1 MKRVTAITRKKDRED
16 IENLVKDTYH
26 FIEYENNL
34 LHVIIFLHDSELN
47 DFLDKLEDVIDLRY
61 KESIIEVSTPDFIIS
76 TALERTERKAIFK
89 ERTPVERLVDSTKP
103 HLGIDFSK
111 IALTSIAGMI
121 ALTGLFLNNIPI
133 VIGAMLLAPLLGPIH
148 AFAINTAV
156 GRPKNVLKSI
166 GNLSLQLIMVVVF
179 SFIATILISQVVDLT
194 LTEEILTRMDSNFIY
209 MVMAI
214 LLGLASIF
222 ALDRE
227 ISESIA
233 GIAIAAALLPPAV
246 VTGITFQLC
255 PQDAVRPLLLTLENV
270 LGLITGALAATFI
283 LQIGPRGYYRKAKA
297 KKLIVWV
304 FAVLLVLVLLLLFFS
319 FCL

>member
-1 MKRVTAITRKKDRED
+1 MKRVTAITRKKDREKV
-16 IENLVKDTYH
+16 EKLVKDTYH
-26 FIEYENNL
+26 FIEYENDL
-34 LHVIIFLHDSELN
+34 LHVIIFLHDDELN
-47 DFLDKLEDVIDLRY
+47 DFLNKLENIIDLRY

-76 TALERTERKAIFK
+76 TALERSERKTILK
-89 ERTPVERLVDSTKP
+89 EKTPVEKLVDSTKP

-156 GRPKNVLKSI
+156 GRPKNVLKSM
-166 GNLSLQLIMVVVF
+166 GNLSLHLVMVILF
-179 SFIATILISQVVDLT
+179 SFIATVLISQVVDLT
-194 LTEEILTRMDSNFIY
+194 LTEEIRIRMDTNFIY
-209 MVMAI
+209 IIMAI

-222 ALDRE
+222 ALTRE

-246 VTGITFQLC
+246 VTGITFQLS
-255 PQDAVRPLLLTLENV
+255 PQEAVRPLLLTLENV
-270 LGLITGALAATFI
+270 LGLITGALAATVI
-283 LQIGPRGYYRKAKA
+283 LQIGPRGYYRKTKA
-297 KKLIVWV
+297 RRLIAWV
-304 FAVLLVLVLLLLFFS
+304 SVVLSVLVLLLSLFS
-319 FCL
+319 FWL